1 MTPDLD
7 DRVLR
12 LACRAVDMYGLLESR
27 GGAAREV
34 ARQYLRAATS
44 VGANCAEAAAG
55 QTKADFI
62 AKVSI
67 ARKECR
73 EVIFWLRLIE
83 EKAMVER
90 NVVRAELSRARQLA
104 AVLTAIVKAARSSDT
119 RGPGIP

>member
-12 LACRAVDMYGLLESR
+12 LACRAVDMYGLLEHR

-55 QTKADFI
+55 QIKADFYR
-62 AKVSI
+62 KDLDCPQGVSGGDLL
-67 ARKECR
+67 
-73 EVIFWLRLIE
+73 V
-83 EKAMVER
+83 
-90 NVVRAELSRARQLA
+90 
-104 AVLTAIVKAARSSDT
+104 TPD
-119 RGPGIP
+119 